1 MSFTRFVLADQSQV
15 NESQRDQVV
24 LLSELVVIVIQVFGY
39 SALSE
44 A

>member
-15 NESQRDQVV
+15 KESQRDQVV